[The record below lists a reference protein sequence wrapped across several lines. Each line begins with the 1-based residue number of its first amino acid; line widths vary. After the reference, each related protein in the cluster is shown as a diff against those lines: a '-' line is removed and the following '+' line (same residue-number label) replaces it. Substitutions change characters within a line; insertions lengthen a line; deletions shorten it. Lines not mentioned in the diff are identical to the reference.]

1 MQCSPRAVA
10 LVIAVVV
17 LGTGCVR
24 AAEPVAGPSASSIAT
39 APPSPT
45 PSPIMGH
52 TITGDPGEL
61 VGAISVPKLGL
72 KDYPMHMGTTDELL
86 MLGVGVYTNAATPG
100 NGNVATAGH
109 RVTPVLGS
117 WHGPYYDLDLLEA
130 GDRAFIE
137 YAGWRWT
144 FRWRETII
152 TTPDDVTVLDD
163 GRADLTMT
171 ACHPKGSLAERI
183 VAFWDLVGGE
193 PLVA

>member
-1 MQCSPRAVA
+1 MQRGVRTVALLVAVA
-10 LVIAVVV
+10 SLA
-17 LGTGCVR
+17 TGCVR
-24 AAEPVAGPSASSIAT
+24 AAEPAAGPTSSPIAT
-39 APPSPT
+39 SPPSPT
-45 PSPIMGH
+45 PSPLMGH
-52 TITGDPGEL
+52 TITGEPGEL
-61 VGAISVPKLGL
+61 VASISVPRLGL
-72 KDYPMHMGTTDELL
+72 DDYPMHMGTTDELL

-100 NGNVATAGH
+100 NGNFATAGH

-117 WHGPYYDLDLLEA
+117 WHGPYYDLDLLA
-130 GDRAFIE
+130 TGDRAFIE

-152 TTPDDVTVLDD
+152 TTPDDVTVLED